1 VLQARP
7 NNVTRFALSHP
18 VLWVIGSSVA
28 IALAGIGVFED
39 WRPGALGGGSALL
52 VNWYLW
58 RPGGPG
64 RDWGVKEDR
73 PRI

>member
-1 VLQARP
+1 MLQARP

-28 IALAGIGVFED
+28 IALMGVALFDD
-39 WRPGALGGGSALL
+39 WRPAAVGGGSLLL

-58 RPGGPG
+58 RRGGPG
-64 RDWGVKEDR
+64 RAWATKEDQ
-73 PRI
+73 PRT